1 MKRTHFTFCV
11 CHMRHGNQFWGL
23 VFTQMKFLCVCVLS
37 SIVNFKVGNDLKTVF
52 YSVTVNLLSDT
63 SLICGSMDF
72 CFFYSQKLD
81 LFLNLKNKS
90 KRHHSKIPNQSTNK
104 EETGLRQTLS
114 YLKTKILWDSFPLLY
129 FYPQIVSARV
139 ELCFKKQC
147 FMFDLSSQKVDSKKE
162 MKTI

>member
-1 MKRTHFTFCV
+1 M
-11 CHMRHGNQFWGL
+11 
-23 VFTQMKFLCVCVLS
+23 LS

-52 YSVTVNLLSDT
+52 YSVTVNLLSDV
-63 SLICGSMDF
+63 SLISGSMDF
-72 CFFYSQKLD
+72 CFFILRN
-81 LFLNLKNKS
+81 LIFFFNLKNKS
-90 KRHHSKIPNQSTNK
+90 KKHHSKVYLQIPNQSTNK
-104 EETGLRQTLS
+104 EKTGLRQTLS
-114 YLKTKILWDSFPLLY
+114 YLKTKMLWDSFPLLY